1 MTSGTAVPPAL
12 LRYRPVVEDA
22 LRAVVGDGDDPLIRT
37 ARYVLGWEDE
47 AGRPSNAGGK
57 RVRPS
62 LCLLAAEAVGGMPQ
76 DALAGA
82 AAVELV
88 HNFSL
93 VHDDVQ
99 DRDAERHHRPT
110 VWALF
115 GEAQAINAGD
125 YLFALAMRTLARAD
139 VPSDRRTAALDALD
153 RAVMEMIRGQ
163 WLDISFESR
172 ASITEEEYLEMVRG
186 KTGALLGASLE
197 VGALLAGAT
206 PELAAGLRRW
216 GEEIGLAFQA
226 HDDYLGVWGD
236 PDQTGKSNTSDIA
249 RRKKTLPV
257 VIGLAHAVAGPAVRA
272 AYAKPQLT
280 PDDIAGVVRALEEAG
295 AGQRCREIARRHEA
309 RARELLGGLDLA
321 PRWRDELTAIG
332 EFLVER
338 AS

>member
-1 MTSGTAVPPAL
+1 MPNPSVPSAL
-12 LRYRPVVEDA
+12 VRYRPAVEDA
-22 LRAVVGDGDDPLIRT
+22 LRAAVGAGNDPLVRT

-47 AGRPSNAGGK
+47 SGRPSSAGGK
-57 RVRPS
+57 RIRPA
-62 LCLLAAEAVGGMPQ
+62 LCLLAAEAVGGTAD

-125 YLFALAMRTLARAD
+125 FLFALAVRTLARAP

-172 ASITEEEYLEMVRG
+172 AEISVDEYLEMVRG

-197 VGALLAGAT
+197 VGALLAGAHAS
-206 PELAAGLRRW
+206 LAGGLRRW

-236 PDQTGKSNTSDIA
+236 PEQTGKSNTSDIA

-257 VIGLAHAVAGPAVRA
+257 VIALGHPSAGPAVRE
-272 AYAKPQLT
+272 AYSKRELT
-280 PDDIAGVVRALEEAG
+280 ADDIAAVVAALERAG
-295 AGQRCREIARRHEA
+295 ADGRCRELARRHEA
-309 RARELLGGLDLA
+309 RARELLDALALA
-321 PRWRDELTAIG
+321 PHWREELSAIG

-338 AS
+338 SS